1 VLIVVMVGVVTQF
14 APPPPDSPE
23 YARYQPPQVPVERLL
38 GLDRVPL
45 EQRDDPIIPT
55 LPPQNEILIPLIPD
69 VDLELIL
76 TPTPLIPVTGPE
88 PDPIQPTPVLPTPI
102 PPTPVLPTPIP
113 PTPVIP
119 TLEPPTPVPP
129 TPIPPTPVP
138 PTPVPPTPVPP
149 TPTLPEEGAPV
160 EPSVIA
166 GPPVET
172 AAPTDFPPTAAI
184 TTVVEP

>member
-1 VLIVVMVGVVTQF
+1 VRENLAARWAMAIVLIVVMVGVVTQF
-14 APPPPDSPE
+14 APPPPDAPE

-88 PDPIQPTPVLPTPI
+88 PDPVQPTPVNTVPPTPDLRLLPTHTANACGAHPHTAYACACPPPI

-113 PTPVIP
+113 PTPVY
-119 TLEPPTPVPP
+119 
-129 TPIPPTPVP
+129 
-138 PTPVPPTPVPP
+138 
-149 TPTLPEEGAPV
+149 LP
-160 EPSVIA
+160 
-166 GPPVET
+166 
-172 AAPTDFPPTAAI
+172 
-184 TTVVEP
+184 